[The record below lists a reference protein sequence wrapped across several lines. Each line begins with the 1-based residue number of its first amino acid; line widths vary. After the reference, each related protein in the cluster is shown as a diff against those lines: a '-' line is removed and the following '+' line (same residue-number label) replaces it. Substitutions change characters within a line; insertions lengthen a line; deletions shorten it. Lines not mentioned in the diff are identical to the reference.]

1 MSCRADKY
9 GGPSHNKKTRMTPCT
24 HEAEYGVLCHIHARQ
39 IAGTPVGFQF
49 NRIRRI
55 HLSNLSDEEVE
66 EAVRKY
72 REAKGDIKHL
82 PRCPASYREQV
93 FDFIKNS
100 DGRRAGEVVDFVHG
114 LTGDNRLTSSQIGS
128 ILGSLTKAG
137 RIVRRLSSVDRGD
150 GRYVGS
156 AVYEAV

>member
-1 MSCRADKY
+1 MVRCD
-9 GGPSHNKKTRMTPCT
+9 
-24 HEAEYGVLCHIHARQ
+24 HEAKYGVLCHIHARQ

-49 NRIRRI
+49 NRIKRI
-55 HLSNLSDEEVE
+55 HLSDVSVEEVE
-66 EAVRKY
+66 EAVKQY
-72 REAKGDIKHL
+72 REEKGDINHL
-82 PRCPASYREQV
+82 PRNPASYREQV

-100 DGRRAGEVVDFVHG
+100 EGRRAGEVVDFVHG

-137 RIVRRLSSVDRGD
+137 RIVRRLVSVDRGD